1 MKLSVIVSVLNSHEI
16 VRRQVL
22 HWSKMNLP
30 DDVEIIYLD
39 DGSKP
44 PLLQP
49 DFAPKNFRIHAT
61 NDFRPW
67 TVEVARNLGARLAT
81 GENLLMTDVD
91 YIIGRDSIEAGRN
104 LTHDKQC
111 FKRQFGV
118 LNEDGVLTQDMSV
131 LKQYGLEEGR
141 ARTRG
146 VEMPPHP
153 NNFIMK
159 RDVFFRIG
167 GYREDLVDRPYPN
180 KGDTY
185 FKRTWAEAYAK
196 GEVTLS
202 PDRTVLFMFPNGQFC
217 GDVDFNPFGLFHDLT
232 RKTESNHWYMKD
244 KCSAP

>member
-16 VRRQVL
+16 VRRQIL

-30 DDVEIIYLD
+30 DDVEVIYLD
-39 DGSKP
+39 DGSDP
-44 PLLQP
+44 PLVRP
-49 DFAPKNFRIHAT
+49 DWAPKNFRIHAT

-67 TVEVARNLGARLAT
+67 TVEVARNLGARMAR

-104 LTHDKQC
+104 LTHDKRC

-118 LNEDGVLTQDMSV
+118 LDEDGNVTQDMAV

-146 VEMPPHP
+146 VNMPPHP

-159 RDVFFRIG
+159 RETFFRLG

-185 FKRTWAEAYAK
+185 FKRVWAEAFAK
-196 GEVTLS
+196 GEVTMA
-202 PDRTVLFMFPNGQFC
+202 PEDRTVLFMFPNGQFC
-217 GDVDFNPFGLFHDLT
+217 GDVDYNPFGLFHDLT
-232 RKTESNHWYMKD
+232 RKTETNHWYMKD
-244 KCSAP
+244 RV